1 MKVSLIGLDL
11 IFFWL
16 ELNFWPNLR
25 PSLDQLEPNFFSR
38 LDFKVSRLD
47 QKNLSAGIKLLSTGI
62 KFSLAG
68 FNWNFWFQSGSLF
81 SAGRGGRPSLARG
94 LPLGGQRPPEF
105 LRKFF
110 CIFDF
115 RKCPLR
121 PPEGHNGPTWDP
133 KNFPNWAG
141 INFFLAG
148 FKFFLAGFIFS
159 GWIFFG
165 LDLILFDP
173 TSDLKTD
180 PTDTFFALFCPFFA
194 LFGLTSYLDWLIFA
208 HYWPFSPMNDLT
220 EHFLVVFGSVFGPFW
235 APFWLYC
242 GGYLLF

>member
-94 LPLGGQRPPEF
+94 VPLGGQRPPEF

-141 INFFLAG
+141 INSILAG
-148 FKFFLAGFIFS
+148 FKFLWAGFFWARIWS
-159 GWIFFG
+159 LGQ
-165 LDLILFDP
+165 
-173 TSDLKTD
+173 TSDLKNDRIRPFHTSKM
-180 PTDTFFALFCPFFA
+180 TRMSHFGWFFAHFCKKVFIFLRRRDLF
-194 LFGLTSYLDWLIFA
+194 S
-208 HYWPFSPMNDLT
+208 
-220 EHFLVVFGSVFGPFW
+220 
-235 APFWLYC
+235 
-242 GGYLLF
+242 

>member
-94 LPLGGQRPPEF
+94 VPLGGQRPPEF

-141 INFFLAG
+141 INFFWLDLNFSWLDLFFPAG
-148 FKFFLAGFIFS
+148 F
-159 GWIFFG
+159 
-165 LDLILFDP
+165 
-173 TSDLKTD
+173 
-180 PTDTFFALFCPFFA
+180 
-194 LFGLTSYLDWLIFA
+194 
-208 HYWPFSPMNDLT
+208 
-220 EHFLVVFGSVFGPFW
+220 FLV
-235 APFWLYC
+235 
-242 GGYLLF
+242 

>member
-81 SAGRGGRPSLARG
+81 SAQRGGRTPAPDGGYLWGGSAPLSFFENFFAFLTSASALSGHQRATMGQLGTQKISPIG
-94 LPLGGQRPPEF
+94 LELI
-105 LRKFF
+105 FF
-110 CIFDF
+110 WLD
-115 RKCPLR
+115 L
-121 PPEGHNGPTWDP
+121 
-133 KNFPNWAG
+133 NFSWLDLFFPAG
-141 INFFLAG
+141 FFLA
-148 FKFFLAGFIFS
+148 
-159 GWIFFG
+159 
-165 LDLILFDP
+165 
-173 TSDLKTD
+173 
-180 PTDTFFALFCPFFA
+180 
-194 LFGLTSYLDWLIFA
+194 
-208 HYWPFSPMNDLT
+208 
-220 EHFLVVFGSVFGPFW
+220 
-235 APFWLYC
+235 
-242 GGYLLF
+242 

>member
-1 MKVSLIGLDL
+1 M
-11 IFFWL
+11 
-16 ELNFWPNLR
+16 
-25 PSLDQLEPNFFSR
+25 
-38 LDFKVSRLD
+38 
-47 QKNLSAGIKLLSTGI
+47 
-62 KFSLAG
+62 
-68 FNWNFWFQSGSLF
+68 
-81 SAGRGGRPSLARG
+81 ARG
-94 LPLGGQRPPEF
+94 VPLGGQRPPE
-105 LRKFF
+105 RPKFF

-208 HYWPFSPMNDLT
+208 HY
-220 EHFLVVFGSVFGPFW
+220 
-235 APFWLYC
+235 
-242 GGYLLF
+242 

>member
-94 LPLGGQRPPEF
+94 VPLGGQRPPEF

-115 RKCPLR
+115 RGGPLR
-121 PPEGHNGPTWDP
+121 PPEGQNWPTWDP

-141 INFFLAG
+141 INFFWLDLNFSWLDLFFPAG
-148 FKFFLAGFIFS
+148 F
-159 GWIFFG
+159 
-165 LDLILFDP
+165 
-173 TSDLKTD
+173 
-180 PTDTFFALFCPFFA
+180 
-194 LFGLTSYLDWLIFA
+194 
-208 HYWPFSPMNDLT
+208 
-220 EHFLVVFGSVFGPFW
+220 FLV
-235 APFWLYC
+235 
-242 GGYLLF
+242 